1 MIWQLFKI
9 LKHTVIKEINK
20 YNEFLIREKKY
31 YLFSSYH
38 VHTYKTHITFIRLDT
53 NIQKLLKFLP
63 VL

>member
-9 LKHTVIKEINK
+9 LQHTVIKEINK

-38 VHTYKTHITFIRLDT
+38 VHVYKTHIHFTRLYT
-53 NIQKLLKFLP
+53 YIQKLLKFL
-63 VL
+63 

>member
-9 LKHTVIKEINK
+9 LQHTVIKEINK

-38 VHTYKTHITFIRLDT
+38 VHVYKTYIHFTRLYT
-53 NIQKLLKFLP
+53 YIQKLLKFL
-63 VL
+63 